1 MTRDENIE
9 NLKEELK
16 STLQPVFNQELS
28 LEMWAKIWADEE
40 YDLDLGADEDL
51 SDALEKLGITYDYT
65 QVFQDNTNWIAKMTI
80 FCVVEL
86 HGEKIHVQLKVK
98 NGAIECV
105 EVNDTDLSSTI
116 FQNDLARSYAK
127 KVTWAALQ

>member
-9 NLKEELK
+9 NLKQELK
-16 STLQPVFNQELS
+16 STLQPVFNQNLS
-28 LEMWAKIWADEE
+28 LDVWAKLWADEE

-51 SDALEKLGITYDYT
+51 SDALEKLGITYDCT

-80 FCVVEL
+80 SCDVEL
-86 HGEKIHVQLKVK
+86 HGETIRIQLKVN
-98 NGAIECV
+98 NGAIESV
-105 EVNDTDLSSTI
+105 EVNDTDLSSTL

-127 KVTWAALQ
+127 KVTWAALR